1 MTKYEIGKQ
10 IGNRKVITTKG
21 EPVGQVYDIE
31 IKTNG
36 ELANLVVSAD
46 VNVNVNV
53 NANIQKDDKGRFVI
67 PYSKVIAVGQYVLI
81 NE

>member
-46 VNVNVNV
+46 VNVNVN
-53 NANIQKDDKGRFVI
+53 ANIQKDDKGRFVI

>member
-46 VNVNVNV
+46 VNVN
-53 NANIQKDDKGRFVI
+53 ANIQKDDKGRFVI